1 MILDRILK
9 GFWGRYALYL
19 SAFVALYFLMREK
32 LDSIIFGLWD
42 SWITVGEHPRI
53 SLYLFCL
60 LSLYPIYRML
70 KYDKKKQ
77 MVDAAHVAYLFI
89 PISVWYLI
97 QRIWVTNEIS
107 RFSSNTP
114 LVITF
119 CFTVTYSLILILL
132 WLKRPRVDKEV
143 KSLLIK
149 DEPIK
154 DENNDELGFTLYAE
168 PISKNICSIVN
179 NKHSFVFGI
188 EGSWGSG
195 KTSFVNLVKELLE
208 KHSHIR
214 LLDFNPWMSGS
225 AQQMTTDFFSLMAE
239 NTSSMRLRIKF
250 REYGNALAS
259 ADGTGIVGKI
269 VESISPSQDLGTM
282 LESINECI
290 AREQLRF
297 VVFIDDTDRLDKE
310 ELLSVFKL
318 VRNTASF
325 RNTIFVLTYDR
336 NYVDSLLTSY
346 FENSSIAEAYTD
358 KIVNFQ
364 FELPSSSKDYYEI
377 LKKEI
382 NDSEFIKAHP
392 EIRLNDGDLPKEITN
407 LFDCYRKVKRIFN
420 ALAVESG
427 LPHFEKIPVKYTLV
441 FFYMAFYQKEDYE
454 MVKEAYINNNWLET
468 SSKDNSSQVIL
479 RLFEKANSITRPA
492 NNTIYGNYS
501 DLTEELK
508 QKRNAYDNFRDK
520 HLCVYSLFEPKDN
533 TAFIKYLV
541 YLFKFNA
548 IHYKE
553 YKERYETY
561 GIDGFKGIELNLS
574 NANKILNRLL
584 IIRDNFD
591 YIFYR
596 GCANDIFYTFTTGY
610 GKTHIGE
617 NDLEPY
623 FEFLIA
629 LSLSTDNPYNNIGSV
644 LHSVN
649 LHYENYKNR
658 NANLLAILE
667 KLDETDNRSSDPYI
681 QHYIKIDSNPN
692 SRILLKTITYLEL
705 TKLSGKHILFDKTE
719 VIKSARKHLKN
730 LISRKNS
737 YELIEYAFFA
747 CGGID
752 SKVRI
757 RYDYPIDE
765 KACSIFRQY
774 ITQYPDGFIENCILD
789 HSAWE
794 GKEANS
800 LHPLLMQIFDN
811 KTDEIRQYFNTI
823 KCESKKSQLMLK
835 MINKYL
841 DAYLQIDKEQNPY
854 MTFSIP
860 QKDRISIFNYENMYK
875 SDTNEQ

>member
-9 GFWGRYALYL
+9 GFWVRYALYL

-42 SWITVGEHPRI
+42 SWITVGVNQYI
-53 SLYLFCL
+53 SIFLACL
-60 LSLYPIYRML
+60 LSCYPAYNLLSKR
-70 KYDKKKQ
+70 KKGDTITASP
-77 MVDAAHVAYLFI
+77 VVFIFI
-89 PISVWYLI
+89 PISVWFIIQKVWTTDKAHYLEKDAAFQIILYFTIIYLI
-97 QRIWVTNEIS
+97 I
-107 RFSSNTP
+107 
-114 LVITF
+114 LVLSHLNRHKVIETGQ
-119 CFTVTYSLILILL
+119 
-132 WLKRPRVDKEV
+132 
-143 KSLLIK
+143 SLLLK

-154 DENNDELGFTLYAE
+154 DENNDKLGFTLYAE
-168 PISKNICSIVN
+168 SISNNIHNIVD

-195 KTSFVNLVKELLE
+195 KTSFVNLVKEHLE

-239 NTSSMRLRIKF
+239 NTSSMRLRMKF

-259 ADGTGIVGKI
+259 TDGTGIVGKV

-325 RNTIFVLTYDR
+325 SNTIFVLTYDR
-336 NYVDSLLTSY
+336 TYVDSILTSY

-358 KIVNFQ
+358 KIVNLQ
-364 FELPSSSKDYYEI
+364 FELPSSTNDYYEI
-377 LKKEI
+377 LRREI
-382 NDSEFIKAHP
+382 NDSEFIKANP
-392 EIRLNDGDLPKEITN
+392 EIGLKDNDLPTTITN
-407 LFDCYRKVKRIFN
+407 LFDSYRKIKRVFN

-427 LPHFEKIPVKYTLV
+427 FPHFEKIPVKYTLV
-441 FFYMAFYQKEDYE
+441 FFYIAYYQKEDYQ
-454 MVKEAYINNNWLET
+454 MMKEAYHAVNNTNWLKDHKKIGE
-468 SSKDNSSQVIL
+468 SIGQSMWRYIHESKRIFDVELGYNSNEEENKK
-479 RLFEKANSITRPA
+479 RKK
-492 NNTIYGNYS
+492 
-501 DLTEELK
+501 DLEI
-508 QKRNAYDNFRDK
+508 
-520 HLCVYSLFEPKDN
+520 
-533 TAFIKYLV
+533 FIKDHECLSF
-541 YLFKFNA
+541 LFKIKVKNPFVKYIDFLLKFNA

-574 NANKILNRLL
+574 NANKILNHLL

-596 GCANDIFYTFTTGY
+596 ECANDIFYTFTTGY

-629 LSLSTDNPYNNIGSV
+629 LNLSTYNPYNNIESV

-649 LHYENYKNR
+649 LHYDNYNNS

-667 KLDETDNRSSDPYI
+667 KLDETDKLSSDPYI

-692 SRILLKTITYLEL
+692 SRILLKTIVYLEL
-705 TKLSGKHILFDKTE
+705 IKRSGKHILFEKTE
-719 VIKSARKHLKN
+719 VIESARKHLKN
-730 LISRKNS
+730 LISRKSS
-737 YELIEYAFFA
+737 YELIEHAFFA

-752 SKVRI
+752 SEVRI

-774 ITQYPDGFIENCILD
+774 ITQYPDGFIENCIHD
-789 HSAWE
+789 HSEWE
-794 GKEANS
+794 DEKTCS
-800 LHPLLMQIFDN
+800 LHPILMQIFDN
-811 KTDEIRQYFNTI
+811 NTDEIKQYFNTVEC
-823 KCESKKSQLMLK
+823 KSEKSQFMLK

-841 DAYLQIDKEQNPY
+841 DTYLQIDKEQNPY

-860 QKDRISIFNYENMYK
+860 KKDRISIFNYENIYK

>member
-32 LDSIIFGLWD
+32 LDSIIFSLWD
-42 SWITVGEHPRI
+42 SWITVGVNQYI
-53 SLYLFCL
+53 SIFLACL
-60 LSLYPIYRML
+60 LSCYPAYNLLSKR
-70 KYDKKKQ
+70 KKGDTISASP
-77 MVDAAHVAYLFI
+77 VVFLFI
-89 PISVWYLI
+89 PISVWFIIQKVWTTDKAHYLEKDAAFQIILYFTIIYLI
-97 QRIWVTNEIS
+97 M
-107 RFSSNTP
+107 
-114 LVITF
+114 LVL
-119 CFTVTYSLILILL
+119 SHLNRH
-132 WLKRPRVDKEV
+132 KAREAEP
-143 KSLLIK
+143 SLLIK
-149 DEPIK
+149 DEPI
-154 DENNDELGFTLYAE
+154 ENKGKDELGFTLYAE
-168 PISKNICSIVN
+168 SISKNICNIVN

-195 KTSFVNLVKELLE
+195 KTSFVNLVKKQLE

-225 AQQMTTDFFSLMAE
+225 AQQMTSDFFSLMAE
-239 NTSSMRLRIKF
+239 NTSSMRLRMKF

-290 AREQLRF
+290 VREQLRF

-318 VRNTASF
+318 VRNTANFS
-325 RNTIFVLTYDR
+325 NTIFVLTYDR
-336 NYVDSLLTSY
+336 TYVDSILTSY

-358 KIVNFQ
+358 KIVNLQ

-377 LKKEI
+377 LRREI

-407 LFDCYRKVKRIFN
+407 LFDSYRKVKRVFN
-420 ALAVESG
+420 ALVVESG

-441 FFYMAFYQKEDYE
+441 FFYIAYYQKEDYLK
-454 MVKEAYINNNWLET
+454 MKEAYDVVKNTNWLKDHKKIGE
-468 SSKDNSSQVIL
+468 SIGQSMWRYIHESKGIFGVELGYNSNEEENKK
-479 RLFEKANSITRPA
+479 RKK
-492 NNTIYGNYS
+492 
-501 DLTEELK
+501 DLEI
-508 QKRNAYDNFRDK
+508 
-520 HLCVYSLFEPKDN
+520 
-533 TAFIKYLV
+533 FIKDHECLSF
-541 YLFKFNA
+541 LFNIKVKNSFVKYIDFLLKFNA

-553 YKERYETY
+553 YKERYDTY

-574 NANKILNRLL
+574 NANKILNHLL

-596 GCANDIFYTFTTGY
+596 ECANDTFYTFTTGN
-610 GKTHIGE
+610 GKVHIGK

-623 FEFLIA
+623 FEFLVA
-629 LSLSTDNPYNNIGSV
+629 LSLSTDNPYNSLGSA
-644 LHSVN
+644 LASVN
-649 LHYENYKNR
+649 RHYDYYKNS
-658 NANLLAILE
+658 NTNLLAILE
-667 KLDETDNRSSDPYI
+667 KLDETDKLSSDPYI
-681 QHYIKIDSNPN
+681 QHYINFN
-692 SRILLKTITYLEL
+692 YRSRIRLKTDVYLEL
-705 TKLSGKHILFDKTE
+705 IKRSGKHILFEKTE
-719 VIKSARKHLKN
+719 VIESARKHLKN
-730 LISRKNS
+730 LITRKSS

-752 SKVRI
+752 SDKRI

-774 ITQYPDGFIENCILD
+774 ITQSPDGFIENCILD

-811 KTDEIRQYFNTI
+811 KTDEIKQYFNTVE
-823 KCESKKSQLMLK
+823 CKSQKSQFMLK
-835 MINKYL
+835 IINEYL
-841 DAYLQIDKEQNPY
+841 DTYLQIDKEQNPY

-860 QKDRISIFNYENMYK
+860 RKDRISIFNYENIYK